1 MDAIIVL
8 DACSYMHK
16 EAHMQAFK
24 TYMHIRGR
32 YDIHVCASISGTLQ
46 VIRRWFSTVSKMLLP
61 TISFII
67 WSKFTAIEYLYIF
80 KYTKH

>member
-46 VIRRWFSTVSKMLLP
+46 VIRR
-61 TISFII
+61 
-67 WSKFTAIEYLYIF
+67 
-80 KYTKH
+80 